1 MRLCIFGAGGSGR
14 EVFYL
19 AQDCG
24 FYDIAFIDLYEGELY
39 GSPIELESSFDPDN
53 DPAVVAIGNPELRKQ
68 IVDKIIAKHP
78 HTHFTKLIHPT
89 VLKDDVRIGMGA
101 VISANCVLTC
111 EIEIGDF
118 CQLNIA
124 TTISHE
130 VKAGDYLTTAPGV
143 HITGNNTIG
152 HNVFF
157 GSNVST
163 RDKVTICDDVKI
175 GAGACVVGDITEPGT
190 YIGVPAKKVV

>member
-1 MRLCIFGAGGSGR
+1 VSLCIFGAGGSGR
-14 EVFYL
+14 EVYYL
-19 AQDCG
+19 ARDCSY
-24 FYDIAFIDLYEGELY
+24 YDITFIDLYEGELY
-39 GSPIELESSFDPDN
+39 GRPIKLESAFDPDR
-53 DPAVVAIGNPELRKQ
+53 DHAVVAIGNPELRR
-68 IVDKIIAKHP
+68 KIAEKLRDEKP
-78 HTHFTKLIHPT
+78 NTLFTKLIHPT
-89 VLKDDVRIGMGA
+89 VLRDDVKIGHGA

-111 EIEIGDF
+111 EIEIGNF

-190 YIGVPAKKVV
+190 YIGVPAKKVG